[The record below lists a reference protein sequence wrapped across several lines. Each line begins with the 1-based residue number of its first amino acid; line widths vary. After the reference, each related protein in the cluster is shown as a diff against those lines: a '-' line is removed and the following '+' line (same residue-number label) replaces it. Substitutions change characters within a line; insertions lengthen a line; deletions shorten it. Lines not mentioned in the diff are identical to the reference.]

1 MDLVLR
7 EPRSEEDFKL
17 YYDLRWRIL
26 REPWTQARESGR
38 DEHEENAIHVMACD
52 GDTLVGV
59 GRLHFNSPGEAQ
71 IRYMAVE
78 PQHWNQGIG
87 GRILMELEE
96 RARLA
101 GAERI
106 VLNARE
112 AAIPFYRK
120 HGYAPAD
127 QSGTLFNSIIHWSM
141 SKHLPKESG

>member
-1 MDLVLR
+1 MDLAIR
-7 EPRSEEDFKL
+7 EPRSEEEFEL

-26 REPWTQARESGR
+26 REPWTQSRESGR
-38 DEHEENAIHVMACD
+38 DEHEQEAIHVMAWR

-59 GRLHFNSPGEAQ
+59 GRVHFNSPAEAQ

-78 PQHWNQGIG
+78 PQYSQKGAG
-87 GRILMELEE
+87 GQILMELET
-96 RARLA
+96 RARRA

-120 HGYAPAD
+120 HGYALVD
-127 QSGTLFNSIIHWSM
+127 QSGTLFDSIVHWSM
-141 SKHLPKESG
+141 RKQLAKES

>member
-1 MDLVLR
+1 MDLVIR
-7 EPRSEEDFKL
+7 EPCSEEDFRR

-26 REPWTQARESGR
+26 REPWTQARESAR
-38 DEHEENAIHVMACD
+38 DEYEKEATHLMACL

-59 GRLHFNSPGEAQ
+59 GRVHFNSPVEAQ

-78 PQHWNQGIG
+78 PQHLQKGVG
-87 GRILMELEE
+87 SQILIELEK
-96 RARLA
+96 RARRA

-120 HGYAPAD
+120 HGYALVD
-127 QSGTLFNSIIHWSM
+127 QSGTLFDSIVHWSM
-141 SKHLPKESG
+141 SKRLAKEP